1 MWHFGS
7 QEEWKIV
14 TIQIIIYFAIA
25 VNWRNE
31 LRQAE
36 ASGID
41 CYLLSKIHGTKFVR
55 HYVNDFKNLIESR

>member
-1 MWHFGS
+1 M
-7 QEEWKIV
+7 KIV

-41 CYLLSKIHGTKFVR
+41 CYLLSKIHGTTLVR
-55 HYVNDFKNLIESR
+55 DRVNGLKNLIESQ